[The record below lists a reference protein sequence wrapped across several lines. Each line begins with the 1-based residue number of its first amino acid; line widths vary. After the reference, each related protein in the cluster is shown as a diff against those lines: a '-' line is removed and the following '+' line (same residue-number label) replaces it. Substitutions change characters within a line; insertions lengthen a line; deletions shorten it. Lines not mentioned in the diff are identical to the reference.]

1 MHFTSKLR
9 IFLKDEDIFAG
20 TYNLKRLFEG
30 YNMVLRSRL
39 EFMFRIGLCLEFGG

>member
-9 IFLKDEDIFAG
+9 IFLKDVEIFAG

-30 YNMVLRSRL
+30 YNMVLRSKL
-39 EFMFRIGLCLEFGG
+39 EFMCRIRLCLALGG